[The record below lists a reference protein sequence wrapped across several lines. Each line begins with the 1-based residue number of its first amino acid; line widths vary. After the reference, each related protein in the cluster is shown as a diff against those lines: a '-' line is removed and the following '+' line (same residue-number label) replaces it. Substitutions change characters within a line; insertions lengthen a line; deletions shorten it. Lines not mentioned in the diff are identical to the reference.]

1 MIMPQ
6 PPQVLF
12 IAPWLPKL
20 SETFVYRELFGLRDS
35 GVSVLGASVHAP
47 ELVWD
52 EPRLQALAGEVAPVY
67 GPGPLRLLLDAALE
81 TLGHP
86 VSALRTGMMALGD
99 AVRGRDISGLGRVK
113 VLWQALAGL
122 ALARRIRGRGGVGH
136 IHAHMAHV
144 ATTIAMYAAG
154 QLGVGFSFT
163 GHAADIF
170 RDRSLLAEKLRRA
183 AFVSCISRWHRA
195 FYKAIVDRTDGEY
208 PVIRCGVDVSEFAPS
223 HDSPAGVLSERPL
236 ILAVGR
242 LVPKKGFDLLL
253 RAVAAIR
260 DQGLQMT
267 CCIVGDGPEREAL
280 HRLAADLDLGDVLTF
295 LDSRPNSE
303 VREHLRQAAIFVLPC
318 RTDASGDKDGIP
330 VVLMEA
336 MACGVCAIS
345 GDLPTIRELIDHRKN
360 GFLVPPDDVPA
371 LAHCLEEL
379 LADPDLR
386 KHITA
391 RGRLRIQE
399 EFALDVNVGRLRSA
413 LESVEMRKG
422 GGTHA
427 RQ

>member
-1 MIMPQ
+1 MSRSFPI
-6 PPQVLF
+6 LF

-35 GVSVLGASVHAP
+35 GVAVLGASVHAP
-47 ELVWD
+47 EQVWD
-52 EPRLQALAGEVAPVY
+52 EPRLRALARDVVPVY
-67 GPGPLRLLLDAALE
+67 GSGPLRLLLDATLE

-86 VSALRTGMMALGD
+86 VSALRTGMTALGD
-99 AVRGRDISGLGRVK
+99 AVRDEDISGLGRVK
-113 VLWQALAGL
+113 VLWQGLAGL
-122 ALARRIRGRGGVGH
+122 ALARRIRVRGGVGH

-183 AFVSCISRWHRA
+183 AFVSCISRWHRE
-195 FYKAIVDRTDGEY
+195 FYKNIVDRPDRPDLEY
-208 PVIRCGVDVSEFAPS
+208 PVIRCGVDVSEFAPPT
-223 HDSPAGVLSERPL
+223 DTAPGVSSEPPL

-253 RAVAAIR
+253 RALAAVR
-260 DQGLQMT
+260 GQGLALS
-267 CCIVGDGPEREAL
+267 CRIVGDGPEREAL
-280 HRLAADLDLGDVLTF
+280 HRLAADLDLADVVTF
-295 LDSRPNSE
+295 LGSRPNSE
-303 VREHLRQAAIFVLPC
+303 VREQLCQAAIFVLPC

-336 MACGVCAIS
+336 MACGVCAVS
-345 GDLPTIRELIDHRKN
+345 GDLPTIRELIDHREN
-360 GFLVPPDDVPA
+360 GLLVPPDDVPA

-379 LADPDLR
+379 LADPNPR
-386 KHITA
+386 TTIAA

-399 EFALDVNVGRLRSA
+399 EFALDVNVGRLRNA
-413 LESVEMRKG
+413 LELVG
-422 GGTHA
+422 
-427 RQ
+427 

>member
-1 MIMPQ
+1 MPQ
-6 PPQVLF
+6 PSPILF

-52 EPRLQALAGEVAPVY
+52 EPRLQALAREVVPIY

-86 VSALRTGMMALGD
+86 VSALRTGRTALGD
-99 AVRGRDISGLGRVK
+99 AARAGDISGLGRVK

-122 ALARRIRGRGGVGH
+122 ALARRLRGRGGVGH

-170 RDRSLLAEKLRRA
+170 RDRSLLTEKLRRA
-183 AFVSCISRWHRA
+183 AFVSCISRWHRD
-195 FYKAIVDRTDGEY
+195 FYRQIVDRPDQEY
-208 PVIRCGVDVSEFAPS
+208 PVIRCGVDVSEFAPPRDIS
-223 HDSPAGVLSERPL
+223 FEVSSGPPL

-253 RAVAAIR
+253 RAVADVR
-260 DQGLQMT
+260 GQGLALS
-267 CCIVGDGPEREAL
+267 CRILGDGPERENL
-280 HRLAADLDLGDVLTF
+280 HKLAADLDLGDVVTF
-295 LDSRPNSE
+295 LGSRPNPE
-303 VREHLRQAAIFVLPC
+303 VREHLHQAAVFVLPC

-345 GDLPTIRELIDHRKN
+345 GDLPTIRELMEHRKS
-360 GFLVPPDDVPA
+360 GLLVPPDDVPA
-371 LAHCLEEL
+371 LANCVADL
-379 LADPDLR
+379 LADPNLR
-386 KHITA
+386 KTIAA

-399 EFALDVNVGRLRSA
+399 EFALDVNVGRLRRG
-413 LESVEMRKG
+413 LKLD
-422 GGTHA
+422 A
-427 RQ
+427 RNL